1 MTDVYASYVMSSFL
15 DTIDLDVVKSKT
27 TGKIILLT
35 HLPLFRE
42 DDMQCGAQRLQE
54 QGHVTYEHPS
64 FQYREHHHVLSRE
77 LSTELLAKLQPDLV
91 LSGHTHAWCAYQ
103 HTTGSSEYTIPT
115 FTWGQRPDPSYAVL
129 HLTPSVFDVTLCALP
144 REPHIF
150 LLYAVAIATVVFSTM
165 LSCCSRQRRPKA
177 KAN

>member
-1 MTDVYASYVMSSFL
+1 MSSFL
-15 DTIDLDVVKSKT
+15 ETIDLDAVKSKA

-35 HLPLFRE
+35 HVPLYRE
-42 DDMQCGAQRLQE
+42 DDMRCGAQRLQE
-54 QGHVTYEHPS
+54 QGHITYEHPS

-103 HTTGSSEYTIPT
+103 HATGSSEFTIPT

-129 HLTPSVFDVTLCALP
+129 QLTASVFEVSPCALP
-144 REPHIF
+144 KEPHIF
-150 LLYAVAIATVVFSTM
+150 LLYAAALAMAILKTA
-165 LSCCSRQRRPKA
+165 LSCCCKRQPKV